1 MIGPIHLNN
10 MKSSKAHIEVRLYPG
25 LVMVRDARNRPLRDL
40 RISLTD
46 RCNMRCRYCM
56 PREHFDGQHEFLA
69 KKEIL
74 SYEELTTVVQSLI
87 PLGLSKVRLT
97 GGEPLLRKD
106 ICSFIKMLP
115 RELDLAMTTNG
126 ILLERFANDLAEA
139 GLDRVTVSLDAVD
152 IETFQAMG
160 DTNETPETVLRGI
173 EAARKAGLSV
183 KVNTVIR
190 AGYNEHSVNM
200 VADRFIGSDVIVR
213 YIEFMDVGQTNS
225 WNNDEVITGDLMRE
239 MLENIQP
246 LNQNHV
252 GEVANRYI
260 RGSQEL
266 GFIESVSK
274 PFCGECNRA
283 RISADGSLYTCLFAS
298 KGNDLKSLIRMGAS
312 KEQIGEAVR
321 SIWTQRDD
329 AYSQNRGLID
339 QEKVE
344 MSFIGG

>member
-1 MIGPIHLNN
+1 
-10 MKSSKAHIEVRLYPG
+10 
-25 LVMVRDARNRPLRDL
+25 
-40 RISLTD
+40 
-46 RCNMRCRYCM
+46 M
-56 PREHFDGQHEFLA
+56 PREHFGSDHVFLA

-74 SYEELTTVVQSLI
+74 SYEELTTIVESLI

-106 ICSFIKMLP
+106 ICKFIKMLP
-115 RELDLAMTTNG
+115 SELDIAMTTNG
-126 ILLERFANDLAEA
+126 LLLERFAKDLAEA

-152 IETFQAMG
+152 VETFQAMG
-160 DTNETPETVLRGI
+160 DTNEVPETVLLGI
-173 EAARKAGLSV
+173 EAARKFGLGV

-190 AGYNEHSVNM
+190 AGYNEHSVKM

-225 WNNDEVITGDLMRE
+225 WNLDEVITGEMMRK
-239 MLENIQP
+239 MFDQIKP
-246 LNQNHV
+246 IDANHV
-252 GEVANRYI
+252 GEVANRYT

-274 PFCGECNRA
+274 PFCGDCNRA

-298 KGNDLKSLIRMGAS
+298 SGNDLKAMLRMNAS
-312 KEQIGEAVR
+312 QNDIADAVR
-321 SIWTQRDD
+321 SIWTKRDD
-329 AYSQNRGLID
+329 AYSQNRGEID
-339 QEKVE
+339 NERVE

>member
-1 MIGPIHLNN
+1 
-10 MKSSKAHIEVRLYPG
+10 MKSSKAHVEVHLCVATY
-25 LVMVRDARNRPLRDL
+25 MVRDAHNRPLRDL

-56 PREHFDGQHEFLA
+56 PREHFDGHEFLA

-74 SYEELTTVVQSLI
+74 SYEELSYVVDSLM

-115 RELDLAMTTNG
+115 SKLDLAMTTNG
-126 ILLERFANDLAEA
+126 ILLERFAQDLADS
-139 GLDRVTVSLDAVD
+139 GLNRVTVSLDAVD

-173 EAARKAGLSV
+173 EAARRAGLSV

-190 AGYNEHSVNM
+190 AGYNEHSVKM
-200 VADRFIGSDVIVR
+200 VADRFVGSDVIVR
-213 YIEFMDVGQTNS
+213 YIEFMDVGETNS
-225 WNNDEVITGDLMRE
+225 WNDDEVITGDMMRN
-239 MLENIQP
+239 MLDSLKPIDENHI
-246 LNQNHV
+246 
-252 GEVANRYI
+252 GEVANRYL

-274 PFCGECNRA
+274 PFCGDCNRA

-298 KGNDLKSLIRMGAS
+298 KGNDLKSLIRMNAS
-312 KEQIGEAVR
+312 QEQIADAVR
-321 SIWTQRDD
+321 SIWTIRDD
-329 AYSQNRGLID
+329 AYSQNRGLVD
-339 QEKVE
+339 KEKIE

>member
-1 MIGPIHLNN
+1 
-10 MKSSKAHIEVRLYPG
+10 
-25 LVMVRDARNRPLRDL
+25 
-40 RISLTD
+40 
-46 RCNMRCRYCM
+46 M
-56 PREHFDGQHEFLA
+56 PREHFDGHEFLA

-74 SYEELTTVVQSLI
+74 SYEELSYVVDSLM

-115 RELDLAMTTNG
+115 SKLDLAMTTNG
-126 ILLERFANDLAEA
+126 ILLERFAQDLADS
-139 GLDRVTVSLDAVD
+139 GLNRVTVSLDAVD

-173 EAARKAGLSV
+173 EAARRAGLSV

-190 AGYNEHSVNM
+190 AGYNEHSVKM
-200 VADRFIGSDVIVR
+200 VADRFVGSDVIVR
-213 YIEFMDVGQTNS
+213 YIEFMDVGETNS
-225 WNNDEVITGDLMRE
+225 WNDDEVITGDMMRN
-239 MLENIQP
+239 MLDSLKPIDENHI
-246 LNQNHV
+246 
-252 GEVANRYI
+252 GEVANRYL

-274 PFCGECNRA
+274 PFCGDCNRA

-298 KGNDLKSLIRMGAS
+298 KGNDLKSLIRMNAS
-312 KEQIGEAVR
+312 QEQIADAVR
-321 SIWTQRDD
+321 SIWTIRDD
-329 AYSQNRGLID
+329 AYSQNRGLVD
-339 QEKVE
+339 KEKIE